1 MLPKR
6 SLLHTLSQRVRLS
19 KDESDTSY
27 CSGREEEGGRGR
39 VKEGGRGR
47 VKEGGRGRAKEGG
60 RKIALV
66 NSIQYRKN

>member
-39 VKEGGRGR
+39 ERESKGGRERESKGGRERESKGGRGSR
-47 VKEGGRGRAKEGG
+47 REGER
-60 RKIALV
+60 LF
-66 NSIQYRKN
+66 